1 MSPVR
6 THTYDVTVT
15 WTGNRGTGTGSYRDY
30 DRAHDVTAEG
40 PPPLAGSA
48 DPAFRGDPS
57 RWNPEQELVAAL
69 SQCHMLWYLHLCVEA
84 GIVVTDYLDQA
95 EGVMNDR
102 RFEQVVLRPRVTITD
117 GAMVEQARALHAK
130 AHERCFIANSVNF
143 PVDHEPDIRTE

>member
-1 MSPVR
+1 MAEHRYRV
-6 THTYDVTVT
+6 DVV
-15 WTGNRGTGTGSYRDY
+15 WTGATTAYRSYSRD
-30 DRAHDVTAEG
+30 HEVLAEG
-40 PPPLAGSA
+40 RPPLPGSA
-48 DPAFRGDPS
+48 DPVVGRGDAT
-57 RWNPEQELVAAL
+57 RWNPEQLLVASL